1 LQAIAGAIV
10 KTMARIRA
18 FMVLLIVVEGGGCQ
32 CKNKHSL
39 CFQ

>member
-1 LQAIAGAIV
+1 MTGAMV

-18 FMVLLIVVEGGGCQ
+18 FIVLLIVVEVGGCQ
-32 CKNKHSL
+32 CKNSHSP